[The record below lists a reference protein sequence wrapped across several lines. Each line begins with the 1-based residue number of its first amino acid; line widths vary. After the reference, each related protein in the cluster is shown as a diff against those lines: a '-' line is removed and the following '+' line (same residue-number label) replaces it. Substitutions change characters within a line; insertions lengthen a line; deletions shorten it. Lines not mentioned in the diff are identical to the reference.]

1 MELRMWKA
9 LLLQW
14 VQKCNFLTNVICLED
29 SEIEEFFKQYTQY
42 VQVGQSSGRSASS
55 PKSPSPFSPGE
66 LQTFLKDVYPHFKPL
81 LERNGRI
88 MTNDYAYVYTLL
100 MHYACVQCPSEYFHN
115 ICRTLPDLTQQYIAA
130 FFTQAMINPD
140 MNRSHLR
147 ETIAGITEIVESA
160 DSSPT
165 QPQLRGLTFLTVG
178 ATFDNNGDP
187 KASELDGKDSAS
199 IDNDSTVG
207 TNFATPN
214 PVQRELSSLL
224 DVSLNYAPSTP
235 KTVLLEQRTRE
246 VLGLRAQ
253 LETERYEKTVL
264 EDQILENE
272 QLINSLSKENTVK
285 KQQLAKLE
293 ASLEYDSEERTYI
306 HNIVPDEIEN
316 LKRQLLKEINKKEA
330 FLAQS
335 RDEVQVLR
343 DNYNILAE
351 RHKSCEE
358 QLYDCLDKVEN
369 LELRLAAATQSLTTK
384 DAEISIL
391 LRDKLEVERCLQEA
405 RTELHNGREVLNASS
420 DLLDTSQSTA
430 SMNTTPETLASSV
443 IDKQLREK
451 ELENDDLRDQLDAI
465 AREKKSILHEL
476 LMIVQPYQPEIS
488 LSPDYSQILGLVE
501 RSFEDMADRYKR
513 EQKLVKELQAEI
525 NESRSQ
531 NKLDEEGTANKVEE
545 ALKPSQFAPPVD
557 VVQCDI
563 AVQTIKEES
572 RLTPSGEVAQCDIA
586 VQTIKEESQLTPPVD
601 VEQCDIAVQTIPEP
615 SKEQLHIK
623 DAKITKIGSELIK
636 ICGINR
642 MLLQNRFITEN
653 QDPSVRTQELQDLE
667 MRILSK
673 AEIIADQEKQI
684 FINQKHINDY
694 QQQLNETN
702 GQLQAADLKL
712 KGIQQQ
718 LDEYQQKLKDTKEA
732 LNHVQEE
739 KIAAEQK
746 VGQKLVGHAS
756 DYQQQIDSYQQQL
769 IEYQQKLNET
779 QKQLNNS
786 QQELKET
793 EKQLNGSKEQLQA
806 TNQQL
811 NGTLKQLS
819 SYQHQLTDYQKRLA
833 GTQKLL
839 DDHESIQHPIDSEQ
853 VVNEAQQELSNK
865 QKQLQSFIQTICARF
880 NLEAA
885 SENGLEEVEKTL
897 IDWVE
902 QMENQLKQKES
913 EILQQSEDLADVST
927 LTDCIL
933 DSMNPYLR
941 PAIEDVNTEALPLKL
956 KFLHNQLKQLV
967 MNYERANEKC
977 KALERKVEQSVEVRR
992 QEQQTM
998 ERQHNDVILR
1008 LTGKLGQLEMQ
1019 CDKVS
1024 KELTLKKLE
1033 CENIGEELRIQ
1044 KDLNLAHRNDVS
1056 KTNGDSKDSVEH
1068 KFQIDRNINIKTEE
1082 ATVQNG
1088 NHIETESVELAAI
1101 KEGLTAANQ
1110 MQVKLEQELREKTS
1124 IIQMGESTIQRLQK
1138 EIMAKTKQFGEQKDE
1153 LERKLAEQTKLFQT
1167 SESTIETLQKELM
1180 EKSQQFEKSKSELEQ
1195 ELREKTKL
1203 IEMGESTIEA
1213 LQKEIMVKS
1222 QQFEKSRNEL
1232 ELELAEK
1239 SKIVQMGESTIETL
1253 QKEIMKKSQQFEKS
1267 RNELDLE
1274 LAEKSKIVQIGE
1286 ATIETLQKEIKEKTE
1301 LFEKSRSEL
1310 ERVLAEKTEV
1320 LQLNESTIQALQKEL
1335 VAKSENLEKINSEL
1349 QRELAEKTRLLHMG
1363 EATIKT
1369 LQKEIMAKSVQLEKT
1384 KGELEE
1390 SEQKLKSAQQK
1401 LELALQ
1407 KVLEKDLVATEVH
1420 DLEDLLKSEQHKNLS
1435 LEQEKIQ
1442 QIEQKRII
1450 EKQLADVQC
1459 LICKREDELEKTK
1472 TQLEASTKRLE
1483 KISIK
1488 LGEQQAIL
1496 SKTQREMA
1504 QSKARQTEQA
1514 ELIIALQNEKES
1526 LQMELRKTK
1535 ERASRSEEKQ
1545 ATLEQLRIEAE
1556 SERDAHRDQLLRF
1569 ERESKK
1575 AHCIIRDLEHQAKAT
1590 ENEKVKL
1597 VHEIGGLNSEIV
1609 QQKKQLSE
1617 LKDQLQ
1623 QSKDAMRDLI
1633 IANENNAAASAEQL
1647 DQDRSSLQQLK
1658 SELSTA
1664 RQELEAVKQQH
1675 ESLTSELKDKLTEL
1689 EAERSKSKECELIFK
1704 RKQSVLS
1711 KELEKCNA
1719 ELAETRSAHD
1729 ELIKATEMQTMER
1742 FNELQETQLQLK
1754 QQRDTLIQRDLD
1766 CQILQAKYRETKEE
1780 MSRCEQRLKDHRLEM
1795 EGKLEKMKSK
1805 MRTLYTAEVSRIKE
1819 KQEREAANHKAELE
1833 KLNAQVAKYEEHTR
1847 KLSDQIMRLN
1857 EKLLEEQKKHAIVS
1871 TQLRHLQEAEQPAM
1885 SSLPAVEDW
1894 QPFKRP
1900 SAPSANLGSNLAMED
1915 EEGEVFNNTYLT
1927 DLKLGTVPNMTAE
1940 ELQYRNS
1947 LQPPHLKS
1955 AYAAQYD
1962 LGAQEDDIKDGPH
1975 SLDDSMSALLSTTD
1989 GNGVGMRKKSMGT
2002 HYKRP
2007 GPPTPSKN
2015 GGRLSFGGS
2024 EPPREILRETCDNN
2038 GTAKTPARFK
2048 IFASRFSIG
2057 NGGGG
2062 GGGQCLPRDER
2073 RRHRKESLLKG
2084 IMHRRT
2090 LQTAFCTSTPRSSRS
2105 FYDQRQQL
2113 IVHGDGPPDGQQP
2126 LKQEQEVTPH
2136 LNDALPLASSN
2147 DQNGRPS
2154 ICRRRLI
2161 TTSSSSSLTS
2171 ATQSVS
2177 SGRRRKSI
2185 SRKSIHLYG
2194 NRGRSRAR
2202 LSSTAQ
2208 MSHKR
2213 MQQRS
2218 KIKDQRIGCFDRG
2231 RQLLDTDD
2239 DPTAE
2244 PEEVEDEEEDSKESL
2259 KLANGTYAL
2268 PKPNENNNYCVLNRN
2283 NGPLMAMGATVL
2295 LDKKSW
2301 NCLDIKAESEL
2312 EHSSDSE
2319 AATFSVDRAAV
2330 NNSHSHWDDE
2340 EQPALLK
2347 ALVAKYECDRDSN
2360 LAALQQ
2366 FEEDHV
2372 CAWLSDG
2379 ASTSIAAVN
2388 NLSYDIHFE
2397 ELCRQTASTAPFELQ
2412 PLQYSYELVET
2423 VPQRQAHSA
2432 SNATENTSNASCN
2445 TNCSSLQS
2453 WTTYS
2458 LSHIRTHRLPHI
2470 NVTTMNRLSESRHL
2484 PHRRRGNILLNLW
2497 QRRRHRIG
2505 LIKSLSL
2512 GIVLFLFLMPF
2523 CSYLTATAA
2532 VGLMLLLL

>member
-29 SEIEEFFKQYTQY
+29 SEIEDFFKQYTQY

-88 MTNDYAYVYTLL
+88 MANDYAYVYTLL

-115 ICRTLPDLTQQYIAA
+115 ICRTLPDLTQQYMAA
-130 FFTQAMINPD
+130 FFTQAMKNPD

-147 ETIAGITEIVESA
+147 ETIAGISEIVESA
-160 DSSPT
+160 ESSPT
-165 QPQLRGLTFLTVG
+165 QSQSRGLTFLTIG
-178 ATFDNNGDP
+178 ATFDNNADL
-187 KASELDGKDSAS
+187 KSSELDGNSKDSAS

-207 TNFATPN
+207 TNFATPH
-214 PVQRELSSLL
+214 PVQRELCSLL
-224 DVSLNYAPSTP
+224 DVSPNYAPSTP

-272 QLINSLSKENTVK
+272 QLISSLSKENTVK
-285 KQQLAKLE
+285 KQQLAKLA
-293 ASLEYDSEERTYI
+293 ASLENDSEERTFI

-335 RDEVQVLR
+335 RDEVQVLK

-358 QLYDCLDKVEN
+358 QLYDCLEKVEN

-384 DAEISIL
+384 DAEISSL

-465 AREKKSILHEL
+465 VREKKSILHEL
-476 LMIVQPYQPEIS
+476 LMIVQPYQPEIT
-488 LSPDYSQILGLVE
+488 LSPDHSQIFCLVE
-501 RSFEDMADRYKR
+501 RSLADISVRYKR
-513 EQKLVKELQAEI
+513 EQKRVKELQAQMKA
-525 NESRSQ
+525 SGSQ
-531 NKLDEEGTANKVEE
+531 NKPDEESTANKLEEGWNRCDIAVQTIKELSMLTPPVDVEQCDVAVQTFKE
-545 ALKPSQFAPPVD
+545 ESQSTPPVD

-572 RLTPSGEVAQCDIA
+572 QLTPPVDVVQCDIAVQTIKEEIRFTPPVDVEQCDIA

-601 VEQCDIAVQTIPEP
+601 VEQSDIAVQTNKETPESVQQCDIAVQTIPERV
-615 SKEQLHIK
+615 KEQLQMK
-623 DAKITKIGSELIK
+623 DAKLTKI
-636 ICGINR
+636 
-642 MLLQNRFITEN
+642 EN
-653 QDPSVRTQELQDLE
+653 QDPLARSQELQDLE

-673 AEIIADQEKQI
+673 EEIIADQEKQI
-684 FINQKHINDY
+684 FMNQKHISEY
-694 QQQLNETN
+694 QLQLNDTN
-702 GQLQAADLKL
+702 GQIQAAHLKL
-712 KGIQQQ
+712 NDIQEQ
-718 LDEYQQKLKDTKEA
+718 LNEYQQKLKDT
-732 LNHVQEE
+732 
-739 KIAAEQK
+739 
-746 VGQKLVGHAS
+746 
-756 DYQQQIDSYQQQL
+756 
-769 IEYQQKLNET
+769 
-779 QKQLNNS
+779 
-786 QQELKET
+786 
-793 EKQLNGSKEQLQA
+793 
-806 TNQQL
+806 
-811 NGTLKQLS
+811 
-819 SYQHQLTDYQKRLA
+819 
-833 GTQKLL
+833 L
-839 DDHESIQHPIDSEQ
+839 D
-853 VVNEAQQELSNK
+853 
-865 QKQLQSFIQTICARF
+865 
-880 NLEAA
+880 
-885 SENGLEEVEKTL
+885 EKT
-897 IDWVE
+897 
-902 QMENQLKQKES
+902 
-913 EILQQSEDLADVST
+913 
-927 LTDCIL
+927 
-933 DSMNPYLR
+933 
-941 PAIEDVNTEALPLKL
+941 
-956 KFLHNQLKQLV
+956 
-967 MNYERANEKC
+967 
-977 KALERKVEQSVEVRR
+977 
-992 QEQQTM
+992 
-998 ERQHNDVILR
+998 
-1008 LTGKLGQLEMQ
+1008 
-1019 CDKVS
+1019 
-1024 KELTLKKLE
+1024 
-1033 CENIGEELRIQ
+1033 
-1044 KDLNLAHRNDVS
+1044 AHKNDVS
-1056 KTNGDSKDSVEH
+1056 NTNGDSKGSIEH
-1068 KFQIDRNINIKTEE
+1068 KFHINIKTEA

-1088 NHIETESVELAAI
+1088 NHAETESQELAGI
-1101 KEGLTAANQ
+1101 KDGLRAANK
-1110 MQVKLEQELREKTS
+1110 MQAKLEQELAEKTK
-1124 IIQMGESTIQRLQK
+1124 IVQMGESTIQGLQK
-1138 EIMAKTKQFGEQKDE
+1138 EIMAKTKQFGKLKDNLEQE
-1153 LERKLAEQTKLFQT
+1153 LAEQTKLVQM
-1167 SESTIETLQKELM
+1167 SESTVQKLQKELM
-1180 EKSQQFEKSKSELEQ
+1180 EKSQQFEKSKSELER
-1195 ELREKTKL
+1195 ELREKTRL
-1203 IEMGESTIEA
+1203 IEMGESTIKT

-1222 QQFEKSRNEL
+1222 QQFEKSRNDL
-1232 ELELAEK
+1232 ERELAEK
-1239 SKIVQMGESTIETL
+1239 TKIVQMGES
-1253 QKEIMKKSQQFEKS
+1253 K
-1267 RNELDLE
+1267 
-1274 LAEKSKIVQIGE
+1274 
-1286 ATIETLQKEIKEKTE
+1286 IETLQKEIKEKTQ

-1320 LQLNESTIQALQKEL
+1320 LQMGESTIQTLQKEL
-1335 VAKSENLEKINSEL
+1335 VAKSENLEKINNEL
-1349 QRELAEKTRLLHMG
+1349 QRDLAEKTRLLQMG

-1369 LQKEIMAKSVQLEKT
+1369 LQKDIMAKSMQLEKT
-1384 KGELEE
+1384 KGELEQ
-1390 SEQKLKSAQQK
+1390 SEQKLESAQQK

-1407 KVLEKDLVATEVH
+1407 KVLEKDLAATEVH
-1420 DLEDLLKSEQHKNLS
+1420 DLEDLLKSEQHKNLN

-1472 TQLEASTKRLE
+1472 TQLDSSTKRLE

-1488 LGEQQAIL
+1488 LGEQQAVL

-1504 QSKARQTEQA
+1504 QSKAKQTEQA
-1514 ELIIALQNEKES
+1514 ELITALQNEKES
-1526 LQMELRKTK
+1526 LQMDLRKTK
-1535 ERASRSEEKQ
+1535 ERANRSEEKQ
-1545 ATLEQLRIEAE
+1545 ATLEQLRVEAE
-1556 SERDAHRDQLLRF
+1556 SERDAYRDQLMKY

-1575 AHCIIRDLEHQAKAT
+1575 AHNIIRDLEHQAKKT

-1633 IANENNAAASAEQL
+1633 IAHENNAAASAEQSE
-1647 DQDRSSLQQLK
+1647 QDRSNLEQLQ
-1658 SELSTA
+1658 SELLA
-1664 RQELEAVKQQH
+1664 AHQELEAMKKKH
-1675 ESLTSELKDKLTEL
+1675 ESLTSELNNKLTEL
-1689 EAERSKSKECELIFK
+1689 EAERNKSKERELILK
-1704 RKQSVLS
+1704 RKQNILNE
-1711 KELEKCNA
+1711 ELEKCNA
-1719 ELAETRSAHD
+1719 ELAEIRSAH
-1729 ELIKATEMQTMER
+1729 EQLIKATEMQTMER
-1742 FNELQETQLQLK
+1742 FSELQETQLQLK
-1754 QQRDTLIQRDLD
+1754 QQRDSLIQRDLD

-1833 KLNAQVAKYEEHTR
+1833 KLHAQVAKYEEHIR
-1847 KLSDQIMRLN
+1847 KLSAQIVRLN

-1871 TQLRHLQEAEQPAM
+1871 TQLRHLQEAELPTM

-1989 GNGVGMRKKSMGT
+1989 GHGAGMRKKSMGT

-2024 EPPREILRETCDNN
+2024 EPPREILRETCDNS

-2057 NGGGG
+2057 NGGGGGGG

-2084 IMHRRT
+2084 IMHRRQ

-2113 IVHGDGPPDGQQP
+2113 IVHCDGPADGQE
-2126 LKQEQEVTPH
+2126 LIKQEQEVTPH
-2136 LNDALPLASSN
+2136 LNDALPLVASN
-2147 DQNGRPS
+2147 DQSGRPS

-2161 TTSSSSSLTS
+2161 TISSSSSLTS

-2218 KIKDQRIGCFDRG
+2218 KIKDQRIGWFDRG
-2231 RQLLDTDD
+2231 RQLLDSDE
-2239 DPTAE
+2239 DP
-2244 PEEVEDEEEDSKESL
+2244 PEEQEEEEEQDTKESL

-2268 PKPNENNNYCVLNRN
+2268 SKPNENNNYCVLNRN
-2283 NGPLMAMGATVL
+2283 NGSLMAMGATML
-2295 LDKKSW
+2295 LDKKTW
-2301 NCLDIKAESEL
+2301 NCLDIKAESKL
-2312 EHSSDSE
+2312 EHSSDLE
-2319 AATFSVDRAAV
+2319 AATYCVDRAAMS
-2330 NNSHSHWDDE
+2330 NSHSHWDDE

-2347 ALVAKYECDRDSN
+2347 ALVAKYDCDRDSN

-2379 ASTSIAAVN
+2379 ASIAAVN
-2388 NLSYDIHFE
+2388 NLSHDIHFE
-2397 ELCRQTASTAPFELQ
+2397 ELCRQTASTAPFDLQ
-2412 PLQYSYELVET
+2412 PLQYSYELIET
-2423 VPQRQAHSA
+2423 VPQRQPHSA

-2458 LSHIRTHRLPHI
+2458 LSHIRTHRLPQI
-2470 NVTTMNRLSESRHL
+2470 NVTTMDRLSESRHL
-2484 PHRRRGNILLNLW
+2484 PHRRRGNILMRLW
-2497 QRRRHRIG
+2497 QRRRHRMG
-2505 LIKSLSL
+2505 LTKSLSL
-2512 GIVLFLFLMPF
+2512 GIVLFIFLMPF
-2523 CSYLTATAA
+2523 CSYLTATAV

>member
-29 SEIEEFFKQYTQY
+29 SEIEDFFKQYTQY

-88 MTNDYAYVYTLL
+88 MANDYAYVYTLL

-115 ICRTLPDLTQQYIAA
+115 ICRTLPDLTQQYMAA
-130 FFTQAMINPD
+130 FFTQAMKNPD

-147 ETIAGITEIVESA
+147 ETIAGISEIVESA
-160 DSSPT
+160 ESSPT
-165 QPQLRGLTFLTVG
+165 QSQSRGLTFLTIG
-178 ATFDNNGDP
+178 ATFDNNADL
-187 KASELDGKDSAS
+187 KSSELDGNSKDSAS

-207 TNFATPN
+207 TNFATPH
-214 PVQRELSSLL
+214 PVQRELCSLL
-224 DVSLNYAPSTP
+224 DVSPNYAPSTP

-272 QLINSLSKENTVK
+272 QLISSLSKENTVK
-285 KQQLAKLE
+285 KQQLAKLA
-293 ASLEYDSEERTYI
+293 ASLENDSEERTFI

-335 RDEVQVLR
+335 RDEVQVLK

-358 QLYDCLDKVEN
+358 QLYDCLEKVEN

-384 DAEISIL
+384 DAEISSL

-465 AREKKSILHEL
+465 VREKKSILHEL
-476 LMIVQPYQPEIS
+476 LMIVQPYQPEIT
-488 LSPDYSQILGLVE
+488 LSPDHSQILGLVE
-501 RSFEDMADRYKR
+501 RSLADISVRYKR
-513 EQKLVKELQAEI
+513 EQKRVKELQAQMKA
-525 NESRSQ
+525 SGSQ
-531 NKLDEEGTANKVEE
+531 NKPDEEGTANKLEE
-545 ALKPSQFAPPVD
+545 ALEQSQLTPTVDVEQCDIAVQTIKELSMLTPPVDVEQCDVAVQTFKEESQSTPPVD

-572 RLTPSGEVAQCDIA
+572 QLTPPVDVVQCDIAVQTIKEEIRFTPPVDVEQCDIA

-601 VEQCDIAVQTIPEP
+601 VEQSDIAVQTNKETPESVQQCDIAVQTIPERV
-615 SKEQLHIK
+615 KEQLQMK
-623 DAKITKIGSELIK
+623 DAKLTKIGRELIK

-653 QDPSVRTQELQDLE
+653 QDPLARSQELQDLE

-673 AEIIADQEKQI
+673 EEIIADQEKQI
-684 FINQKHINDY
+684 FMNQKHISEY
-694 QQQLNETN
+694 QLQLNDTN
-702 GQLQAADLKL
+702 GQIQAAHLKL
-712 KGIQQQ
+712 NDIQEQ
-718 LDEYQQKLKDTKEA
+718 LNEYQQKLKDTLDEF
-732 LNHVQEE
+732 NHAQEE
-739 KIAAEQK
+739 RIAAEQEEEEQEQQEPLDEDDLLEPQEQINLSLQH
-746 VGQKLVGHAS
+746 VD

-779 QKQLNNS
+779 QKKLDNS
-786 QQELKET
+786 KEELKET
-793 EKQLNGSKEQLQA
+793 EKQLNGSKEQLQS

-811 NGTLKQLS
+811 KATLKQLS
-819 SYQHQLTDYQKRLA
+819 DYQQQMADYQKRIIE
-833 GTQKLL
+833 TQKLL
-839 DDHESIQHPIDSEQ
+839 NDNEAAIDSELL
-853 VVNEAQQELSNK
+853 VNEAQQALSNN
-865 QKQLQSFIQTICARF
+865 QQQLQSFIQTICARF
-880 NLEAA
+880 NLEAT
-885 SENGLEEVEKTL
+885 SEKGMEEVEKIL

-902 QMENQLKQKES
+902 RMENQLKQKES
-913 EILQQSEDLADVST
+913 EMLQQSEELTVVSNIS
-927 LTDCIL
+927 DCIL
-933 DSMNPYLR
+933 DTMNPYLK
-941 PAIEDVNTEALPLKL
+941 PAIEEVNTEALPMKL

-967 MNYERANEKC
+967 MKYERLNEKC
-977 KALERKVEQSVEVRR
+977 KVLERNAVQSEEERK
-992 QEQQTM
+992 QEQNTM
-998 ERQHNDVILR
+998 QRQHNETILR

-1019 CDKVS
+1019 CDNVT
-1024 KELTLKKLE
+1024 KELAMKEVE
-1033 CENIGEELRIQ
+1033 CKNIGEELRIQ
-1044 KDLNLAHRNDVS
+1044 KDLKTAHKNDVS
-1056 KTNGDSKDSVEH
+1056 NTNGDSKGSIEH
-1068 KFQIDRNINIKTEE
+1068 KFHINIKTEA

-1088 NHIETESVELAAI
+1088 NHAETESQELAGI
-1101 KEGLTAANQ
+1101 KDGLRAANK
-1110 MQVKLEQELREKTS
+1110 MQAKLEQELAEKTK
-1124 IIQMGESTIQRLQK
+1124 IVQMGESTIQGLQK
-1138 EIMAKTKQFGEQKDE
+1138 EIMAKTKQFGKLKDNLEQE
-1153 LERKLAEQTKLFQT
+1153 LAEQTKLVQM
-1167 SESTIETLQKELM
+1167 SESTVQKLQKELM
-1180 EKSQQFEKSKSELEQ
+1180 EKSQQFEKSKSELER
-1195 ELREKTKL
+1195 ELREKTRL
-1203 IEMGESTIEA
+1203 IEMGESTIKT

-1222 QQFEKSRNEL
+1222 QQFEKSRNDL
-1232 ELELAEK
+1232 ERELAEK
-1239 SKIVQMGESTIETL
+1239 TKIVQMGES
-1253 QKEIMKKSQQFEKS
+1253 K
-1267 RNELDLE
+1267 
-1274 LAEKSKIVQIGE
+1274 
-1286 ATIETLQKEIKEKTE
+1286 IETLQKEIKEKTQ

-1320 LQLNESTIQALQKEL
+1320 LQMGESTIQTLQKEL
-1335 VAKSENLEKINSEL
+1335 VAKSENLEKINNEL
-1349 QRELAEKTRLLHMG
+1349 QRDLAEKTRLLQMG

-1369 LQKEIMAKSVQLEKT
+1369 LQKDIMAKSMQLEKT
-1384 KGELEE
+1384 KGELEQ
-1390 SEQKLKSAQQK
+1390 SEQKLESAQQK

-1407 KVLEKDLVATEVH
+1407 KVLEKDLAATEVH
-1420 DLEDLLKSEQHKNLS
+1420 DLEDLLKSEQHKNLN

-1472 TQLEASTKRLE
+1472 TQLDSSTKRLE

-1488 LGEQQAIL
+1488 LGEQQAVL

-1504 QSKARQTEQA
+1504 QSKAKQTEQA
-1514 ELIIALQNEKES
+1514 ELITALQNEKES
-1526 LQMELRKTK
+1526 LQMDLRKTK
-1535 ERASRSEEKQ
+1535 ERANRSEEKQ
-1545 ATLEQLRIEAE
+1545 ATLEQLRVEAE
-1556 SERDAHRDQLLRF
+1556 SERDAYRDQLMKY

-1575 AHCIIRDLEHQAKAT
+1575 AHNIIRDLEHQAKKT

-1633 IANENNAAASAEQL
+1633 IAHENNAAASAEQSE
-1647 DQDRSSLQQLK
+1647 QDRSNLEQLQ
-1658 SELSTA
+1658 SELLA
-1664 RQELEAVKQQH
+1664 AHQELEAMKKKH
-1675 ESLTSELKDKLTEL
+1675 ESLTSELNNKLTEL
-1689 EAERSKSKECELIFK
+1689 EAERNKSKERELILK
-1704 RKQSVLS
+1704 RKQNILNE
-1711 KELEKCNA
+1711 ELEKCNA
-1719 ELAETRSAHD
+1719 ELAEIRSAH
-1729 ELIKATEMQTMER
+1729 EQLIKATEMQTMER
-1742 FNELQETQLQLK
+1742 FSELQETQLQLK
-1754 QQRDTLIQRDLD
+1754 QQRDSLIQRDLD

-1833 KLNAQVAKYEEHTR
+1833 KLHAQVAKYEEHIR
-1847 KLSDQIMRLN
+1847 KLSAQIVRLN

-1871 TQLRHLQEAEQPAM
+1871 TQLRHLQEAELPTM

-1989 GNGVGMRKKSMGT
+1989 GHGAGMRKKSMGT

-2024 EPPREILRETCDNN
+2024 EPPREILRETCDNS

-2062 GGGQCLPRDER
+2062 GGGGGGQCLPRDEN
-2073 RRHRKESLLKG
+2073 S
-2084 IMHRRT
+2084 
-2090 LQTAFCTSTPRSSRS
+2090 
-2105 FYDQRQQL
+2105 
-2113 IVHGDGPPDGQQP
+2113 PP
-2126 LKQEQEVTPH
+2126 K
-2136 LNDALPLASSN
+2136 
-2147 DQNGRPS
+2147 
-2154 ICRRRLI
+2154 RRL
-2161 TTSSSSSLTS
+2161 SNMFK
-2171 ATQSVS
+2171 
-2177 SGRRRKSI
+2177 RK
-2185 SRKSIHLYG
+2185 
-2194 NRGRSRAR
+2194 
-2202 LSSTAQ
+2202 
-2208 MSHKR
+2208 
-2213 MQQRS
+2213 
-2218 KIKDQRIGCFDRG
+2218 
-2231 RQLLDTDD
+2231 
-2239 DPTAE
+2239 
-2244 PEEVEDEEEDSKESL
+2244 
-2259 KLANGTYAL
+2259 
-2268 PKPNENNNYCVLNRN
+2268 
-2283 NGPLMAMGATVL
+2283 
-2295 LDKKSW
+2295 
-2301 NCLDIKAESEL
+2301 
-2312 EHSSDSE
+2312 
-2319 AATFSVDRAAV
+2319 
-2330 NNSHSHWDDE
+2330 
-2340 EQPALLK
+2340 
-2347 ALVAKYECDRDSN
+2347 
-2360 LAALQQ
+2360 
-2366 FEEDHV
+2366 
-2372 CAWLSDG
+2372 
-2379 ASTSIAAVN
+2379 
-2388 NLSYDIHFE
+2388 
-2397 ELCRQTASTAPFELQ
+2397 
-2412 PLQYSYELVET
+2412 
-2423 VPQRQAHSA
+2423 
-2432 SNATENTSNASCN
+2432 
-2445 TNCSSLQS
+2445 
-2453 WTTYS
+2453 
-2458 LSHIRTHRLPHI
+2458 
-2470 NVTTMNRLSESRHL
+2470 
-2484 PHRRRGNILLNLW
+2484 
-2497 QRRRHRIG
+2497 
-2505 LIKSLSL
+2505 
-2512 GIVLFLFLMPF
+2512 
-2523 CSYLTATAA
+2523 
-2532 VGLMLLLL
+2532 